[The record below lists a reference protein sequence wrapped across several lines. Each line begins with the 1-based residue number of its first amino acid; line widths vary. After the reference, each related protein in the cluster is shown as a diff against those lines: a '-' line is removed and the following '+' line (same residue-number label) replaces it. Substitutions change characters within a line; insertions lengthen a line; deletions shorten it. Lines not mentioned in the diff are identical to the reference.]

1 MSNPQIMLGGIPIV
15 LHAGAP
21 ELSEEAIGGSTLLRL
36 SNGTGIPT
44 THWEKMAGSISGQG
58 WMPPGLDGLDYSQP
72 LELRTT
78 QVNTMQGTG
87 LVYTLTGTPRPD
99 VQPWAF
105 ALVGNDWRPTP
116 CGTVDDVVI
125 VDGEDTAI
133 YVATVTAVAG
143 ATAYQVWWMPVYTVK
158 AQRPPK
164 QQSSASATHS
174 WVIAWEEI

>member
-36 SNGTGIPT
+36 SDGTGIPT

-87 LVYTLTGTPRPD
+87 LVYTLAGTPRPD

-105 ALVGNDWRPTP
+105 ALLGNDWRPTP
-116 CGTVDDVVI
+116 CST
-125 VDGEDTAI
+125 VDGE
-133 YVATVTAVAG
+133 ATVTAVAG

-174 WVIAWEEI
+174 WVIAWEQL